1 MGDKGYVFILD
12 QNGNIVYHPQQQ
24 QLYNELQTENISLVM
39 NAKSDI
45 VTVGKG
51 DDEKIYALSH
61 SDITGWTIVGCM
73 NMSELL
79 RNSRQ
84 TRSIYVL
91 VAVGLIIVA
100 LLISSLIARNI
111 TLPIQKP

>member
-1 MGDKGYVFILD
+1 
-12 QNGNIVYHPQQQ
+12 
-24 QLYNELQTENISLVM
+24 M

-84 TRSIYVL
+84 TRSIYVRL
-91 VAVGLIIVA
+91 VAVGA
-100 LLISSLIARNI
+100 DHSCSSDFQ
-111 TLPIQKP
+111 PDCQKYYAADPEASRFHEKCAERKF

>member
-1 MGDKGYVFILD
+1 MNCRQRIFL
-12 QNGNIVYHPQQQ
+12 
-24 QLYNELQTENISLVM
+24 LFM
-39 NAKSDI
+39 NAESDI

-51 DDEKIYALSH
+51 DDERIYALSH
-61 SDITGWTIVGCM
+61 SEITGWTIVGCM

-91 VAVGLIIVA
+91 VALA
-100 LLISSLIARNI
+100 DHCSTSDLKCDR
-111 TLPIQKP
+111 P